1 MSTVLS
7 APVACEFAKMRRL
20 RVTPVVAV
28 MIIGVVALTSREL
41 TTPGFFDSLDD
52 PAGGPWL
59 RLLASLAFAVPL
71 VSPILVAVLA
81 SRQVDLEHQGNG
93 WLFAHTAG
101 LPAGKLCRTKFLATG
116 AILVAATLL
125 QSTLVIGVGTLA
137 GITGQFPAGQWSAYT
152 VSAVVV
158 NLVLLALHLLLAARI
173 ENQLIGLGISVLGVF
188 LAASGSGLPAW
199 VAHLSPWTYYALATP
214 ADYSGD
220 DLVPIAPWH
229 LSIVALGVVG
239 AAAFL
244 LLTRRVDRQEV

>member
-1 MSTVLS
+1 MITV
-7 APVACEFAKMRRL
+7 PVACEFAKMRRL

-28 MIIGVVALTSREL
+28 MIVGVVALTSREI

-71 VSPILVAVLA
+71 ASPILVAVLA

-125 QSTLVIGVGTLA
+125 ESLLVIGVGTLA
-137 GITGQFPAGQWSAYT
+137 GVTGQFPAELWWAYT
-152 VSAVVV
+152 VSAVVL
-158 NLVLLALHLLLAARI
+158 NLVLLGLHLLLAARI
-173 ENQLIGLGISVLGVF
+173 ENQLVGLGLSVIGVF
-188 LAASGSGLPAW
+188 LAVSGSGMPAW
-199 VAHLSPWTYYALATP
+199 MSHLTPWTYYALAVP
-214 ADYSGD
+214 VDFRGGV
-220 DLVPIAPWH
+220 LVPIPPWH
-229 LSIVALGVVG
+229 LSVVALGVLG

-244 LLTRRVDRQEV
+244 LLTGRLDRQEV